1 MSAQLLESKR
11 QLRQQMLRCRREVSS
26 AEADRAAG
34 AAAES
39 LITSKPARSAR
50 RIAVYAA
57 LPGELPSRP
66 LFDAVVRGTGA
77 ALLPRTVDQERL
89 EFFSVVRWEQLRP
102 GRYGVLEPPVDAPA
116 TLLEAGDLV
125 VVPGLA
131 FDSKG
136 NRLGHGKGY
145 YDRAFAS
152 GTGESPMLVGFGYEF
167 QVVDDVPHG
176 EFDRRM
182 DAIVTER
189 VIRDCTGR
197 LR

>member
-1 MSAQLLESKR
+1 M
-11 QLRQQMLRCRREVSS
+11 
-26 AEADRAAG
+26 
-34 AAAES
+34 
-39 LITSKPARSAR
+39 
-50 RIAVYAA
+50 
-57 LPGELPSRP
+57 
-66 LFDAVVRGTGA
+66 
-77 ALLPRTVDQERL
+77 
-89 EFFSVVRWEQLRP
+89 
-102 GRYGVLEPPVDAPA
+102 LEPSVDAPV
-116 TLLEAGDLV
+116 TPLEAGDLV

-131 FDSKG
+131 FDSEG

-176 EFDRRM
+176 ERDRRM

-189 VIRDCTGR
+189 AVRDCTGR